1 MTTLTQLRR
10 DMFSFSGTSDAEM
23 AGMRATLEPNLLQI
37 ALMPR
42 EDPVQKG
49 SLWHR
54 VEPPR
59 GMTVKVT
66 STADEVRIV
75 RLTVESKTPQWNPEW
90 PQWFYAVRRA
100 PELIGG
106 HAIDAQDVLADD
118 AHSLTLLVLPGE
130 TREATL
136 EAAAFLDEYTM
147 SGHYDCNVRITD
159 VTDGEGE
166 SCLLHGD
173 LELQHPP
180 SRALGMLPAIYTD
193 ALDRLEEEAGDG
205 QAPFFARFLR
215 GFDDGLEPLEHLIPV
230 LHRYFGPYSTP
241 GDLLPWLSCWVALA
255 LNENWSE
262 MRRRRLIAEAV
273 ELYRWRGTR
282 KGLSRYLEIYAG
294 VQPEINDQPFHGW
307 RLGADALLGQNT
319 VLGDVAEHTFVVTL
333 AVPDPS
339 AVNEQ
344 IVRDIIESEK
354 PAHTGY
360 TLRIVRRISFEEE
373 RAAK

>member
-1 MTTLTQLRR
+1 MATLTQSRR
-10 DMFSFSGTSDAEM
+10 HLFSFSGTSDVEM
-23 AGMRATLEPNLLQI
+23 AGTRATLEPNLLQI

-42 EDPVQKG
+42 EDPVQQG
-49 SLWHR
+49 ALWHR

-75 RLTVESKTPQWNPEW
+75 RLTVESATPGWNPEW
-90 PQWFYAVRRA
+90 PRWYYAVRRA

-106 HAIDAQDVLADD
+106 HAIDAQDVLSDD
-118 AHSLTLLVLPGE
+118 AHALTLLVLPGE

-136 EAAAFLDEYTM
+136 EIVAFLDAYTVP
-147 SGHYDCNVRITD
+147 GRYGCNVRITD

-166 SCLLHGD
+166 SCMLEGD
-173 LELQHPP
+173 LDLQHPP
-180 SRALGMLPAIYTD
+180 SRMMGMLPAMYTD
-193 ALDRLEEEAGDG
+193 ALDKLQEESGDD
-205 QAPFFARFLR
+205 QQPFFARFLR
-215 GFDDGLEPLEHLIPV
+215 GFDDELEPLEHLLPV

-241 GDLLPWLSCWVALA
+241 SDFVPWLSTWVALA
-255 LNENWSE
+255 LNDNWSE

-307 RLGADALLGQNT
+307 RLGGDTLLGHNT

-360 TLRIVRRISFEEE
+360 TLRIVRRIAFEEE